1 MGLIR
6 IICGF
11 ALIVGAL
18 LNIAFIAQINVAG
31 QCAIIFVGCLLAM
44 WGYDHR
50 RYQQF
55 FDEHDRD
62 RQ

>member
-1 MGLIR
+1 MGLTR

-18 LNIAFIAQINVAG
+18 LNIAFIARINVAG

-50 RYQQF
+50 RYQRYLEQE
-55 FDEHDRD
+55 DDRL
-62 RQ
+62 

>member
-1 MGLIR
+1 MGLTR

-31 QCAIIFVGCLLAM
+31 QCVIIFVGCLLAM
-44 WGYDHR
+44 WGYDRR
-50 RYQQF
+50 RYQKF
-55 FDEHDRD
+55 FDEHNRD
-62 RQ
+62 RL